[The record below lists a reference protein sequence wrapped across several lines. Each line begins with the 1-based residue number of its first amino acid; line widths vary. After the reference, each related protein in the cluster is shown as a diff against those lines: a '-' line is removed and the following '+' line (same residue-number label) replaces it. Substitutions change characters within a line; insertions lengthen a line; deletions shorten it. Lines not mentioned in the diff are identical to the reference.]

1 MSTFRP
7 RPRALALL
15 APVALLLAACGDDS
29 SGTAASTTTTNAD
42 AVTVSFTAP
51 ADGAHVAGG
60 VHVAMT
66 AHGLTIEPAG
76 EVHDGAGHFHVI
88 ADDGCVDPG
97 AAVAKDA
104 DHVHFGKAQT
114 EGTIYLEP
122 GSHELCLQ
130 PGDGAHVALA
140 PTDTVTVDVGVTSR
154 KEWCSVIGEIDVL
167 FAQADSSSDEFAVK
181 KVSYENIRRLLAQ
194 VQDATDQVDATARE
208 AVTTALAGA
217 SKIASTLADAADA
230 AAGEAALHAVYGDAG
245 LTNPPAAVTWIKD
258 TCGVD
263 IDS

>member
-1 MSTFRP
+1 
-7 RPRALALL
+7 
-15 APVALLLAACGDDS
+15 
-29 SGTAASTTTTNAD
+29 
-42 AVTVSFTAP
+42 
-51 ADGAHVAGG
+51 
-60 VHVAMT
+60 
-66 AHGLTIEPAG
+66 
-76 EVHDGAGHFHVI
+76 
-88 ADDGCVDPG
+88 
-97 AAVAKDA
+97 VAKDA

-130 PGDGAHVALA
+130 PGDGAHVALD

-154 KEWCSVIGEIDVL
+154 EEWCAVIGEIDTM
-167 FAQADSSSDEFAVK
+167 FAQADGSSDEFAVR

-194 VQDATDQVDATARE
+194 VQAATDQVDPAARD

-217 SKIASTLADAADA
+217 SRIASTLAGAADA
-230 AAGEAALHAVYGDAG
+230 AAAESALHAAYGDAG

-263 IDS
+263 IDD